1 MPNADGQET
10 GKVDM
15 LRLIAA
21 QRRERYRAL
30 VVHGPPL
37 TGKSEFA
44 RRLAAAVPGAH
55 YLDLLAHFAG
65 DPDLAGQV
73 DVFDA
78 AALADLAVASA
89 REREAACL
97 VVDDLDFLVHA
108 WNGNLTE
115 FQTVISKLSAAQ
127 SPVVIVFV
135 LQTQPALESWE
146 LLNSAHDRRTLR
158 LEDIAPLPSALL

>member
-44 RRLAAAVPGAH
+44 RRLAASIPGAH

-65 DPDLAGQV
+65 DPDLADQV

-78 AALADLAVASA
+78 ATLRDLTVAYA
-89 REREAACL
+89 RDREATCL
-97 VVDDLDFLVHA
+97 VVDDPDFLVHA

-115 FQTVISKLSAAQ
+115 FQTVVSKLSAAQ
-127 SPVVIVFV
+127 SPAVIVFV
-135 LQTQPALESWE
+135 MQTQPALENWG
-146 LLNSAHDRRTLR
+146 LLNSARDRRTLR
-158 LEDIAPLPSALL
+158 LEEIAPLPPAQP

>member
-1 MPNADGQET
+1 MPNADGQDI

-15 LRLIAA
+15 LHLIAA

-44 RRLAAAVPGAH
+44 RRLVASVSDAH
-55 YLDLLAHFAG
+55 YLDLLAHFAR
-65 DPDLAGQV
+65 DPGLAGQV

-78 AALADLAVASA
+78 AALRDLAVAYA
-89 REREAACL
+89 HDREAACL

-115 FQTVISKLSAAQ
+115 FQTVISRLSAAQ
-127 SPVVIVFV
+127 SPAVIVFV

-146 LLNSAHDRRTLR
+146 LLNSAHDCRTLR
-158 LEDIAPLPSALL
+158 LEDIGPLPTKQP